1 MMKTLVIDADF
12 FRQRLLDSLRAFTSQ
27 AVYALLTAVVTAG
40 GSEYAAL
47 VGTARECDCAGDG
60 GAGKDGELPDG

>member
-1 MMKTLVIDADF
+1 MTTTAIDAAF
-12 FRQRLLDSLRAFTSQ
+12 FKERLADELQALMPQ